1 MPLHALP
8 KTINHLLGTA
18 MHDYQMLADGERVL
32 LGVSGG
38 VDSLVLAWLL
48 HHWRD
53 KAPIDYELMALHLDM
68 GFTVDQ
74 HRGVEA
80 ELAKIGLPFQTEHT
94 GYGAIA
100 NREHPD
106 KACYQ
111 CAKARRRHLFE
122 TARTGHYSAIALGH
136 HKDDLIETFFLNMLY
151 SGNLSTMMPRQD
163 LFSGRLKIIR
173 PLAYLT
179 KEQVTAVA
187 ELVGV
192 TPVKNPCP
200 MASHSKREEVRTLLA
215 TLYQRDTNFRGNIFA
230 ALGNVRTEYLL
241 PPRLGVSKESA

>member
-1 MPLHALP
+1 MHPLP
-8 KTINHLLGTA
+8 KTINRLLGMA
-18 MHDYQMLADGERVL
+18 MHDYQMLNDGDRIL

-53 KAPIDYELMALHLDM
+53 KAPIHYEVMALHLDM
-68 GFTVDQ
+68 GFAPDQ
-74 HRGVEA
+74 HQAVEA
-80 ELAKIGLPFQTEHT
+80 ELAKIGVPFLTEHT
-94 GYGAIA
+94 SYGLLAIQA
-100 NREHPD
+100 HPD

-111 CAKARRRHLFE
+111 CAKARRNHLFE
-122 TARTGHYSAIALGH
+122 AARTNHYSAVALGH

-163 LFSGRLKIIR
+163 LFSGRLKIVR
-173 PLAYLT
+173 PMAYLT
-179 KEQVTAVA
+179 KEQVYTLA
-187 ELVGV
+187 EIAGI

-200 MASHSKREEVRTLLA
+200 MATHSKREEIRGLMSTI
-215 TLYQRDTNFRGNIFA
+215 YQRDPKFRSNIFA

-241 PPRLGVSKESA
+241 KHP